1 VRTPAHHPR
10 PRVFTRTRKGYPHW
24 LVAVLLALARAG
36 AAEVPGENQTPTA
49 QVPASEQ
56 LTTDPVP
63 ETFVSRPVED
73 VLEAQIFL
81 ARRGL
86 SPGPIDGLN
95 GPQTRAALRAFQEQY
110 GLPVTGE
117 LDETTRLPMRLTE
130 TPLTNYLVTAHDLA
144 RLRPVPATWL
154 GKSQEEH
161 LDYETALEL
170 VAEHGW
176 AYQSFIRRLN
186 PQLDWSAITAGTSVR
201 LPRVERPQFSGKA
214 AQVKIFLE
222 RRTLQAFDQEGRLL
236 VHFPCSVAVR
246 VDKRPIGEL
255 HVSVLAPDPDY
266 TFDPELFTESE
277 EGRQLGRRL
286 RIPPGPNNPVG
297 VAWLGLNLPGYGIH
311 GTPRPENVGR
321 AESLGCFRLANWN
334 ARILLDLAWVGLPVI
349 IEP

>member
-1 VRTPAHHPR
+1 MRL
-10 PRVFTRTRKGYPHW
+10 GCGHW
-24 LVAVLLALARAG
+24 LVALLVTVTGVVAADWPG
-36 AAEVPGENQTPTA
+36 ATQTPAAPVSVSA
-49 QVPASEQ
+49 QFTTNPNPEAFVP
-56 LTTDPVP
+56 
-63 ETFVSRPVED
+63 RPVED

-110 GLPVTGE
+110 QLPATGE
-117 LDETTRLPMRLTE
+117 LEETTRLSMRLTE
-130 TPLTNYLVTAHDLA
+130 APLTNYVVTAHDLA

-154 GKSQEEH
+154 GKSQAEGLE
-161 LDYETALEL
+161 YETVLEL
-170 VAEHGW
+170 VAEQGW

-186 PQLDWSAITAGTSVR
+186 PQHDWSAITAGTSVR

-214 AQVKIFLE
+214 ARVKIFLE
-222 RRTLQAFDQEGRLL
+222 SRTLQAFDQEGRLL
-236 VHFPCSVAVR
+236 AHFPCSVAVR

-255 HVSVLAPDPDY
+255 RVSVLAPDPDY
-266 TFDPELFTESE
+266 TFDPELFPESE
-277 EGRQLGRRL
+277 EGRQLGRKL

-311 GTPRPENVGR
+311 GTPHPERVGR